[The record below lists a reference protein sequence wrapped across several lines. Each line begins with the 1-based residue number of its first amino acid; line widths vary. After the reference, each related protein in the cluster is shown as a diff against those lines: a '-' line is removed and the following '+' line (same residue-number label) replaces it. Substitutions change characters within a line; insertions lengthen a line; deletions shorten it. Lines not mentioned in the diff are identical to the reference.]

1 MTKTLLAITTYNQS
15 DYTKLC
21 LDSISKLNIDLD
33 VLVID
38 DFSSDNTIELCSQY
52 NTKIIKKDKPMGLT
66 DSWNIA
72 YQKFKADNYD
82 FLIIANND
90 ILIPQGSIEELLSI
104 YDKWPFS
111 LVVPLST
118 HSGSGH
124 CHQSQSINLFYQFDS
139 SVNDPENYQKVQ
151 DAILKNKALQSE
163 RNNLHLLDPFRPKM
177 FNGFFFMMN
186 RNIINYEHEKDILF
200 NPEFPI
206 TKNEDEF
213 NWAKL
218 IPNNDYAAVCKT
230 SFIFHYKGI
239 SATKELRD
247 NKTFLKHRLQNEN

>member
-1 MTKTLLAITTYNQS
+1 MAKILLAITTYNQS

-21 LDSISKLNIDLD
+21 LDSVLKLNIELD
-33 VLVID
+33 ALVVD
-38 DFSSDNTIELCSQY
+38 DVSSDNTVDICRKYDVE
-52 NTKIIKKDKPMGLT
+52 IIKKQKPAGLT

-72 YQKFKADNYD
+72 YQKFKSEDYD

-90 ILIPQGSIEELLSI
+90 ILIPKGSIEELLSI
-104 YDKWPFS
+104 YDKWPYS

-118 HSGSGH
+118 QLGSGH
-124 CHQSQSINLFYQFDS
+124 CNQSQSIDLFYKFGFDS
-139 SVNDPENYQKVQ
+139 NDPKNYQKVQ
-151 DAILKNKALQSE
+151 DDILKLKTLQTKS
-163 RNNLHLLDPFRPKM
+163 NNLYLFDPLRPKM

-200 NPEFPI
+200 NPEFPM

-218 IPNNDYAAVCKT
+218 IPNNDYPAVCKT

-239 SATKELRD
+239 TATKELRD
-247 NKTFLKHRLQNEN
+247 NKTFLKNRLENEN